1 MVEPYGHDEPITA
14 FLVVRLWWDEHGTP
28 ALRARVRS
36 VVGEPTAEPRTVV
49 IAGRAPVLEVLGQ
62 LLDEF
67 EQVACRRTD
76 CD

>member
-1 MVEPYGHDEPITA
+1 MVEPHGHDEPMTA
-14 FLVVRLWWDEHGTP
+14 FLVVRLWWDEQGQP

-36 VVGEPTAEPRTVV
+36 VLEEPTGVARTVV
-49 IAGRAPVLEVLGQ
+49 VAGRGPVLEVLGQ

-67 EQVACRRTD
+67 EQVARRRTD